1 MEQQGHGWLECSRR
15 GRDLPG
21 LISPAAAAT
30 RWRDP
35 RVLNYLEG
43 DAMNLFPL
51 LLAQNDDAA
60 AAAGGLVS
68 MCCSCIFPLAIFALI
83 VAGLWKIFEKAG
95 RPGWAA
101 IIPFYNMYV
110 VTEIA
115 GRDIIWF
122 ILLLV
127 PCVNIVAAVLIW
139 MDLAKNFGKDP
150 IWGLGLAFLGPI
162 FIPLLGFSDARHQP
176 VPKQMM

>member
-1 MEQQGHGWLECSRR
+1 MS
-15 GRDLPG
+15 
-21 LISPAAAAT
+21 
-30 RWRDP
+30 
-35 RVLNYLEG
+35 
-43 DAMNLFPL
+43 LFPM
-51 LLAQNDDAA
+51 LLAQNDGDAA
-60 AAAGGLVS
+60 AGAAAALIGRVCNCIIPLV
-68 MCCSCIFPLAIFALI
+68 FFALI
-83 VAGLWKIFEKAG
+83 VAGLWKLFEKAG

-127 PCVNIVAAVLIW
+127 PCVNIVAAVMIW
-139 MDLAKNFGKDP
+139 MDFAKNYGKDP

-162 FIPLLGFSDARHQP
+162 FIPLLGFSNAQYRP
-176 VPKQMM
+176 VPKQPMV